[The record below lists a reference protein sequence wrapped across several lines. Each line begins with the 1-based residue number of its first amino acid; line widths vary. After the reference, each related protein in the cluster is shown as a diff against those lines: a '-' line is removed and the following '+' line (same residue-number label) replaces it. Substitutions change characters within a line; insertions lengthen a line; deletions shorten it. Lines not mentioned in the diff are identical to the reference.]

1 MLQLSQSSIS
11 LGRGHLLQSFSL
23 QTVCPRESLISYLAE
38 SLDGG
43 LETSQLHLAG
53 EMLVHLSS
61 SGLLALVFSGSG
73 EVAWRFWPEKHAIY
87 KLHTGVYVG
96 DTGGRLVS
104 CHDGDA
110 VLWNIQNNEACVHGL
125 LQGHRANIVKVR

>member
-1 MLQLSQSSIS
+1 
-11 LGRGHLLQSFSL
+11 
-23 QTVCPRESLISYLAE
+23 
-38 SLDGG
+38 
-43 LETSQLHLAG
+43 
-53 EMLVHLSS
+53 MLVHLSS

-96 DTGGRLVS
+96 DVGGRIVS

-110 VLWNIQNNEACVHGL
+110 VLWNIQKNEAYVHGL
-125 LQGHRANIVKVR
+125 FQGHRADIVKVRLELLYATARSLDHCEVIRQPEFASFVIDFSAPGIDGMHIDTLAVQYPLL